1 MYFYGVIS
9 MERLKTKADDILL
22 IEHTIGIVMSY
33 VNKRNIVMIDDVV
46 ELMYEVYYYIS
57 NMEQPTYTKARALP
71 AVPIEDSVHDDYIV
85 CLEDGRKMKTLKKHL
100 KTAYNMTPEEYKR
113 KWGLASNYPM
123 VAPEYAN
130 RRSCIA
136 REIGLG
142 KGKFN
147 V

>member
-1 MYFYGVIS
+1 
-9 MERLKTKADDILL
+9 MEKCYMENSKHEINDILL
-22 IEHTIGIVMSY
+22 IEHTVGIVMSY
-33 VNKRNIVMIDDVV
+33 VSKRNIVLIDDVV
-46 ELMYEVYYYIS
+46 ALMYEVYYYIS
-57 NMEQPTYTKARALP
+57 NMDKPSHLKARALP
-71 AVPIEDSVHDDYIV
+71 AVPIEESVHDDYIV

-100 KTAYNMTPEEYKR
+100 KTAYNMTPDEYKR
-113 KWGLASNYPM
+113 KWRLASDYPM

-147 V
+147 G